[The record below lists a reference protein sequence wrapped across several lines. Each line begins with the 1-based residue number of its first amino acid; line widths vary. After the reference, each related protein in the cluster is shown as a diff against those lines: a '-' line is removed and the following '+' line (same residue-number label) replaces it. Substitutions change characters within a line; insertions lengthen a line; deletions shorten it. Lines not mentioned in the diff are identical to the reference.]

1 MATKKAASL
10 NSSLLVRK
18 GEAASA
24 HMVPPPPASD
34 DLVKLTVKLTPDEH
48 LRLLQLGLRTRP
60 RRSNQEM
67 IREAVLQYLDAA
79 AAEDADHPH
88 DGQSDPDVR
97 AIERRRGE
105 RR

>member
-10 NSSLLVRK
+10 NSGLLVRK
-18 GEAASA
+18 GEASPA
-24 HMVPPPPASD
+24 HVVTQPLVSE

-67 IREAVLQYLDAA
+67 IRDAVLQYLDAA
-79 AAEDADHPH
+79 E
-88 DGQSDPDVR
+88 
-97 AIERRRGE
+97 GE
-105 RR
+105 TR